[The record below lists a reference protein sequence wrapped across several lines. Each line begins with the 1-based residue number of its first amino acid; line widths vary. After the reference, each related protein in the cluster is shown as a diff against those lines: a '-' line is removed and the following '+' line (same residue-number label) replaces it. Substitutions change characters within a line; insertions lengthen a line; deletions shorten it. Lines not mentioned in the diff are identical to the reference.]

1 MCQLP
6 FHFCGLF
13 TRQYMKNVSV
23 VYRSKLDVCMCKPSS
38 WLKFAECC
46 MCTWPYMPSNS
57 HHTIGSPERNKHH
70 PQIVAAAS
78 ICGTCTR
85 VWILSDD
92 NHQVSAQAFRVVWL
106 VSTADSTLRGCAY
119 YWYRL
124 TVVAVSLVR
133 TLSSHRWC
141 LWAFQRNKHLPQIV
155 ATEKPAVKKKS
166 GCGVWLKKYGTMLT
180 ILVLPYTVV

>member
-1 MCQLP
+1 MCACASPHL
-6 FHFCGLF
+6 GWSLL
-13 TRQYMKNVSV
+13 NA
-23 VYRSKLDVCMCKPSS
+23 VCVHDHTLYCFEQT
-38 WLKFAECC
+38 L
-46 MCTWPYMPSNS
+46 PSNS
-57 HHTIGSPERNKHH
+57 HHIIRSPERNKHH

-92 NHQVSAQAFRVVWL
+92 NHQVSAKAFRVVWL

-166 GCGVWLKKYGTMLT
+166 GCGVWLKKYGTMLM

>member
-1 MCQLP
+1 
-6 FHFCGLF
+6 
-13 TRQYMKNVSV
+13 
-23 VYRSKLDVCMCKPSS
+23 MCKPSS

-92 NHQVSAQAFRVVWL
+92 NHQVSSAKAFRVVWL

-124 TVVAVSLVR
+124 TVVAVSLVH

-141 LWAFQRNKHLPQIV
+141 LWAFQKNKHLPQIV
-155 ATEKPAVKKKS
+155 ATEKPAVKKKKK
-166 GCGVWLKKYGTMLT
+166 WLWRLIEEIRYYANNFSSSIYCCINRPHIT
-180 ILVLPYTVV
+180 IKVIT